1 MFKLV
6 QRARALAI
14 LGLIA
19 TVGWFALPAG
29 GQTADRFGMWRW
41 AGTIREADWCT
52 LTGRDL
58 HSRANIESR
67 WRETTAA
74 AATEGAAMLLEGYWT
89 EFKVGAKSVAIYKY
103 QRAAATGFPRAQVA
117 YGVALENGYGRQG
130 RPTSADIELALK
142 YYKASAAAGCAKGRE
157 NADGLERWLR
167 ERRAASPSR
176 PAYTCHDQCRGRG
189 PADPTARAAVYQ
201 MCMDSCAASSR

>member
-1 MFKLV
+1 MFQHQ

-19 TVGWFALPAG
+19 IVGVFAVPAG

-41 AGTIREADWCT
+41 AGTISEADWCT
-52 LTGRDL
+52 LSGRDL
-58 HSRANIESR
+58 HNRANIESR

-89 EFKVGAKSVAIYKY
+89 EFKVGAKSVAVGKY

-117 YGVALENGYGRQG
+117 YGVALENGYGRLG

-157 NADGLERWLR
+157 NAEGLERWLR
-167 ERRAASPSR
+167 ERRAAPAR
-176 PAYTCHDQCRGRG
+176 PTYSCHDQCRGSG
-189 PADPTARAAVYQ
+189 PADPTARAAVYD
-201 MCMDSCAASSR
+201 MCVRSCEGRP